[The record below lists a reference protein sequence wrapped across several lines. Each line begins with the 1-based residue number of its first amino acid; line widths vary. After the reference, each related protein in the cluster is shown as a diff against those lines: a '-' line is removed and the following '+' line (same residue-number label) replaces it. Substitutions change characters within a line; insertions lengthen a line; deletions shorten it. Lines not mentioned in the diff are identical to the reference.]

1 MGYES
6 KGWKVNWGG
15 WVNTQHP
22 PTHPQ
27 GAWGLTYLD
36 RLWQLR
42 GGTSWFVN
50 QKVAGI
56 RG

>member
-22 PTHPQ
+22 PTPREPGVLPTWTGSGNFVEEHP
-27 GAWGLTYLD
+27 GL
-36 RLWQLR
+36 
-42 GGTSWFVN
+42 
-50 QKVAGI
+50 
-56 RG
+56 